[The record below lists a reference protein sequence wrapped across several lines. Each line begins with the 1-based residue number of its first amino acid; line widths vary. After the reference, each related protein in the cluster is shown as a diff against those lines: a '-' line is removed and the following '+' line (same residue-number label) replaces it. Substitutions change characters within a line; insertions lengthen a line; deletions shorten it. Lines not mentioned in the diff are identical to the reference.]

1 MTFYAAY
8 AIILTMDSERLP
20 ETSFAKKETK
30 ENGSRKLVEMA
41 VMGAAGLAMG
51 LTFHPYESGPD
62 TSTSNNPA
70 AVAEQNAV
78 DFVNAVH
85 ENPSVLDD
93 KDTSTVTLEDGDSV
107 NSATQRAAKEVGERE
122 GWSSDQEN
130 LNIGVIA
137 KASQEVR
144 HTNSEKTGTAY
155 NISKVGDTVTVVRED
170 VNGDGTK
177 EFFPV
182 DVQSK

>member
-1 MTFYAAY
+1 M
-8 AIILTMDSERLP
+8 
-20 ETSFAKKETK
+20 
-30 ENGSRKLVEMA
+30 
-41 VMGAAGLAMG
+41 
-51 LTFHPYESGPD
+51 
-62 TSTSNNPA
+62 
-70 AVAEQNAV
+70 
-78 DFVNAVH
+78 
-85 ENPSVLDD
+85 
-93 KDTSTVTLEDGDSV
+93 
-107 NSATQRAAKEVGERE
+107 
-122 GWSSDQEN
+122 
-130 LNIGVIA
+130 IA

>member
-1 MTFYAAY
+1 MNN
-8 AIILTMDSERLP
+8 ERLP
-20 ETSFAKKETK
+20 ETSLAEKEKAGKRVRRAAAMLALAVTGFGV
-30 ENGSRKLVEMA
+30 GSYPWEGR
-41 VMGAAGLAMG
+41 
-51 LTFHPYESGPD
+51 SGTPTPD
-62 TSTSNNPA
+62 NSVAT
-70 AVAEQNAV
+70 AEQNAV

-107 NSATQRAAKEVGERE
+107 NSAVQRAAEEVGERE
-122 GWSSDQEN
+122 GWSADQKN

-137 KASQEVR
+137 EASQEVR
-144 HTNSEKTGTAY
+144 HTNSENTGTTY

>member
-1 MTFYAAY
+1 MNN
-8 AIILTMDSERLP
+8 ERLP
-20 ETSFAKKETK
+20 KTSFTEKGKAGKRVRRTAAMLALAVTGFGV
-30 ENGSRKLVEMA
+30 GSYPWEGR
-41 VMGAAGLAMG
+41 
-51 LTFHPYESGPD
+51 SGTP
-62 TSTSNNPA
+62 TLNNPA
-70 AVAEQNAV
+70 ATAEQNAV

-93 KDTSTVTLEDGDSV
+93 KDTSAVTLEDGDSV
-107 NSATQRAAKEVGERE
+107 NSATQRAAEEVGEQE
-122 GWSSDQEN
+122 GWSADQKN

-137 KASQEVR
+137 EASQEVR

-182 DVQSK
+182 DVQPK

>member
-1 MTFYAAY
+1 
-8 AIILTMDSERLP
+8 
-20 ETSFAKKETK
+20 
-30 ENGSRKLVEMA
+30 
-41 VMGAAGLAMG
+41 MGAAGLAMG

-70 AVAEQNAV
+70 AVAEQNAA
-78 DFVNAVH
+78 DLVNAAYKD
-85 ENPSVLDD
+85 PSIL
-93 KDTSTVTLEDGDSV
+93 KSEDTSTVTLEDGDSV
-107 NSATQRAAKEVGERE
+107 RSATQRAAEEVGERE
-122 GWSSDQEN
+122 GWSEGQKN

-144 HTNSEKTGTAY
+144 HANSEKTGTAY
-155 NISKVGDTVTVVRED
+155 NISKVGDTVIVARKD

-182 DVQSK
+182 DVQPK

>member
-1 MTFYAAY
+1 MTFYTTY
-8 AIILTMDSERLP
+8 AIILTMNNERLP
-20 ETSFAKKETK
+20 ETSFAKKEK
-30 ENGSRKLVEMA
+30 IGNGLRKLVGMA
-41 VMGAAGLAMG
+41 AMGAAGLAMG

-70 AVAEQNAV
+70 AVAEQNAA
-78 DFVNAVH
+78 DLVNAVH
-85 ENPSVLDD
+85 KNPSILAD
-93 KDTSTVTLEDGDSV
+93 KDTSTVTLENGDSV
-107 NSATQRAAKEVGERE
+107 RSATQRAAKEVGERE

-144 HTNSEKTGTAY
+144 HANSEKTGTAY
-155 NISKVGDTVTVVRED
+155 NISKVGDTVIVARKD

-182 DVQSK
+182 DVQPK

>member
-1 MTFYAAY
+1 MNN
-8 AIILTMDSERLP
+8 ERLP
-20 ETSFAKKETK
+20 ETSFTEKGKASKRVRRTAAMLALAVTGFGV
-30 ENGSRKLVEMA
+30 GSYPWEGR
-41 VMGAAGLAMG
+41 
-51 LTFHPYESGPD
+51 SGTPTPD
-62 TSTSNNPA
+62 NPA
-70 AVAEQNAV
+70 ATAEQNAV

-93 KDTSTVTLEDGDSV
+93 KDTATVTLEDGDSV
-107 NSATQRAAKEVGERE
+107 NSATQRAAEEVGERE
-122 GWSSDQEN
+122 GWSADQKN

-144 HTNSEKTGTAY
+144 HTNSEKTAY

-182 DVQSK
+182 DVQPK

>member
-1 MTFYAAY
+1 MN
-8 AIILTMDSERLP
+8 SKRLP
-20 ETSFAKKETK
+20 ETSFTEKGKAGKRVRRTAAMLALAVTGFGV
-30 ENGSRKLVEMA
+30 GSYPWEGRPSTEA
-41 VMGAAGLAMG
+41 
-51 LTFHPYESGPD
+51 PD
-62 TSTSNNPA
+62 SPA
-70 AVAEQNAV
+70 AVAEQGAV
-78 DFVNAVH
+78 DFVNAAH

-144 HTNSEKTGTAY
+144 HANSEKTGTAY

-182 DVQSK
+182 GVQSK

>member
-1 MTFYAAY
+1 M
-8 AIILTMDSERLP
+8 ILIMNNERLP
-20 ETSFAKKETK
+20 ETSFTEKGKASKRVRRTAAMLALAVTGFGV
-30 ENGSRKLVEMA
+30 GSYPWEGR
-41 VMGAAGLAMG
+41 
-51 LTFHPYESGPD
+51 SGTPTPD
-62 TSTSNNPA
+62 NPA
-70 AVAEQNAV
+70 ATAEQNAV

-107 NSATQRAAKEVGERE
+107 NSATQRAAEQE
-122 GWSSDQEN
+122 GWSADQKN

-137 KASQEVR
+137 EASQEVR

-182 DVQSK
+182 DVQPK